1 MELKSKIRIR
11 FILFRALV
19 ILLTVA
25 VAGLAAGLIGYILKK
40 GLPYV
45 SWEFLTTEP
54 DILMDTYG
62 IKPMII
68 NTIYTVV
75 LTLLFCI
82 PLGIGSAIY
91 LAEYAKQ
98 GKIVSAIRFAIE
110 ILAGIPSIVYG
121 LFGLDFFVRKMSIG
135 DYAGSMLAASLTL
148 TLIVL
153 PTMIRTTEESLLAV
167 SSSYRE
173 AAAGTGAETTIAA
186 VVTGSDHHKHAISDL
201 CLIPRYAILD
211 PALTVGLPP
220 HITAETGMD
229 ALTHAV
235 EAYLSRFYN
244 TKQTRLLAENV
255 VVTIFT
261 HLERAY
267 RDGTSLPDRAAMLQ
281 ASFDAG
287 AAFTRASVGNVHAI
301 AHTLGGL
308 YGVPHG
314 LANAVLLPL
323 VLEDYGKAAYP
334 RLARLAALVGLK
346 GESEESLAKAFI
358 AEIRAMNARMDIP
371 DHFNCIRKEDIPL
384 MATWAAQEA
393 NPVYPVPVIYD
404 EARFARVIERSH
416 HSQ

>member
-1 MELKSKIRIR
+1 MNLGFYMPTKVIVGKDCVRENSDVFKIGKKALIVTGKNSAKLSGALDDVKYALEKNNIEYVIFDKVMSNPTVECVYDGAETAMEEEVD
-11 FILFRALV
+11 FV
-19 ILLTVA
+19 IAIGGGSPMDAAKAAAARLARPDKPLSQL
-25 VAGLAAGLIGYILKK
+25 AGLLKVRRRIPPLIAV
-40 GLPYV
+40 P
-45 SWEFLTTEP
+45 TT
-54 DILMDTYG
+54 
-62 IKPMII
+62 
-68 NTIYTVV
+68 
-75 LTLLFCI
+75 
-82 PLGIGSAIY
+82 
-91 LAEYAKQ
+91 
-98 GKIVSAIRFAIE
+98 
-110 ILAGIPSIVYG
+110 
-121 LFGLDFFVRKMSIG
+121 
-135 DYAGSMLAASLTL
+135 
-148 TLIVL
+148 
-153 PTMIRTTEESLLAV
+153 
-167 SSSYRE
+167 
-173 AAAGTGAETTIAA
+173 AGTGSETTIAA
-186 VVTGSDHHKHAISDL
+186 VVTGSDHHKYAISDL

-244 TKQTRLLAENV
+244 TKQTRLLAENA

-267 RDGTSLPDRAAMLQ
+267 RDGTSLPDRTAMLQ

-314 LANAVLLPL
+314 FANAVLLPL
-323 VLEDYGKAAYP
+323 VLEDYGKAACP

-358 AEIRAMNARMDIP
+358 AEIRAMNTRMGIP